1 MPTVRSSLILG
12 AALLAAAN
20 LPLQA
25 QAECGFTSNIM
36 PVATSA
42 AARVDDPQVPA
53 P

>member
-25 QAECGFTSNIM
+25 QAASRCTST
-36 PVATSA
+36 ATSISCSA
-42 AARVDDPQVPA
+42 QTA
-53 P
+53 